1 MRDRLLTALKENQ
14 SHFGIAP
21 ETETLAL
28 LADYFDLV
36 MRHNALL
43 HLVGPCSPEDFAVR
57 HILESI
63 VMTEFIPTGGSFAD
77 VGAGAGLPSI
87 PCLIAR
93 PDLSAVL
100 IESKPKKA
108 AFLESAAGQLGIAE
122 RVRIINKQFAETRP
136 PEVDF
141 IACRALD
148 GFLRRLP
155 QLVKWAG
162 PRGILFFGGPET
174 GDSLRRLGRKVEAR
188 LLPLSERR
196 FLFICLPRRQR
207 HCVQS

>member
-1 MRDRLLTALKENQ
+1 
-14 SHFGIAP
+14 AP

-63 VMTEFIPTGGSFAD
+63 VMTGFIPTGGSFAD

-93 PDLSAVL
+93 P
-100 IESKPKKA
+100 
-108 AFLESAAGQLGIAE
+108 
-122 RVRIINKQFAETRP
+122 
-136 PEVDF
+136 
-141 IACRALD
+141 
-148 GFLRRLP
+148 
-155 QLVKWAG
+155 
-162 PRGILFFGGPET
+162 
-174 GDSLRRLGRKVEAR
+174 
-188 LLPLSERR
+188 
-196 FLFICLPRRQR
+196 
-207 HCVQS
+207 